1 MSLETLIND
10 SSFDIEDAI
19 AYEFFMNNLP
29 VIMGDTFKD
38 PDVTDEDIEQ
48 IIEAITLL
56 AGMSYKIAERF
67 GLMRIAN
74 KRKAN
79 DQIKSDDR
87 I

>member
-48 IIEAITLL
+48 TIEAITLL

-74 KRKAN
+74 KRKTN
-79 DQIKSDDR
+79 DQIKSD
-87 I
+87 